1 MCRNG
6 KFCIIPQ
13 CESIRKNAACLLTIS
28 DSLVTSAATTAEER
42 QTSFNAMMEVA
53 LEAAISL

>member
-13 CESIRKNAACLLTIS
+13 CEVLGKNAACLLTIS

>member
-1 MCRNG
+1 
-6 KFCIIPQ
+6 
-13 CESIRKNAACLLTIS
+13 LTIS